1 MTDVGRLYKILEIK
15 SINMLRPTRIR
26 VEVMK
31 QILVTLIFVLVSS
44 MSNAQYVPDFKMN
57 YDGNFTTQ
65 KGESYDVA
73 VMEGK
78 SATELFDKVKKNV
91 ALVFRSPKEVES
103 NVDDKIISI
112 YGYAP
117 KCTYMAVP
125 GWKYYL
131 SFHYS
136 LKFQFKDGK
145 IRIEA
150 PGLYE
155 MEGSAWSTL
164 QKTFKG
170 WHIFNKD
177 GELSKKEKN
186 RLLVTMLEDYFND
199 LINRIINGDTKSNE
213 DW

>member
-1 MTDVGRLYKILEIK
+1 MKKII
-15 SINMLRPTRIR
+15 T
-26 VEVMK
+26 
-31 QILVTLIFVLVSS
+31 TLLFVLVSNF
-44 MSNAQYVPDFKMN
+44 SNAQYLSQFKMN
-57 YDGNFTTQ
+57 YEGNFTTQ
-65 KGESYDVA
+65 DGKDYDVA
-73 VMEGK
+73 MIEGK
-78 SATELFDKVKKNV
+78 DASELFDMVKKNV
-91 ALVFRSPKEVES
+91 ALAFRSPKDVES

-117 KCTYMAVP
+117 RCTYMAVP

-131 SFHYS
+131 SFHFS
-136 LKFQFKDGK
+136 LKFQFKDEK

-155 MEGSAWSTL
+155 MEGSVWPTL

-177 GELSKKEKN
+177 GVLSKKENN

-199 LINRIINGDTKSNE
+199 LINRIINGDAKANE

>member
-1 MTDVGRLYKILEIK
+1 MKK
-15 SINMLRPTRIR
+15 S
-26 VEVMK
+26 
-31 QILVTLIFVLVSS
+31 LIVIFSLWSLS
-44 MSNAQYVPDFKMN
+44 IYAQYSSSLRMN

-65 KGESYDVA
+65 DGKDYDVA
-73 VMEGK
+73 VVEGK
-78 SATELFDKVKKNV
+78 NSTELFDMVKKNV
-91 ALVFRSPKEVES
+91 ALVYRSPKDVES

-117 KCTYMAVP
+117 KCTYMSVP

-145 IRIEA
+145 IRIET
-150 PGLYE
+150 PKLYE
-155 MEGSAWSTL
+155 MEGSVWPTL

-170 WHIFNKD
+170 WHIFNKE

-199 LINRIINGDTKSNE
+199 LINRIINGDSKANE
-213 DW
+213 EW